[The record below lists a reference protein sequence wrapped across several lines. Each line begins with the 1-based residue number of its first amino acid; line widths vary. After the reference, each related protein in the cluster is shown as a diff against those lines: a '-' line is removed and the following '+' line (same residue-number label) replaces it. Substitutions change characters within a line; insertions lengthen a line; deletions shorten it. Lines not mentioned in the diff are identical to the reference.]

1 MAPSMNLKEIAMSE
15 NINIMVIDDDVQLV
29 DSVTTL
35 LESVGYD
42 VTSAYQ
48 SQKGVQ
54 LAREIKPN
62 LILLDVM
69 FAGPPGPDG
78 FQVARELYADPELR
92 DVPIIILSGVRK
104 VLDVPFQISPD
115 ETWMPVKAFLDK
127 PIKPDALLDEIV
139 KVLASE
145 N

>member
-1 MAPSMNLKEIAMSE
+1 MNQNTSIL
-15 NINIMVIDDDVQLV
+15 VIDDDVQMI
-29 DSVTTL
+29 DSVRTL
-35 LESVGYD
+35 LESVGYQ
-42 VTSAYQ
+42 VSSAYQ
-48 SQKGVQ
+48 SQKGIE
-54 LAREIKPN
+54 LAKEKTPD

-78 FQVARELYADPELR
+78 FQVARELYADPQLR

-104 VLDVPFQISPD
+104 VLDVPFQITPD

-127 PIKPDALLDEIV
+127 PIKPDQLLEEIARALV
-139 KVLASE
+139 SE